1 MNWYICV
8 LLVLFVGQAFAQSA
22 QEEYIQV
29 ITKRSEKIVSTLGI
43 TDSTKFYRVRDV
55 LAAQYATL
63 NRHHEEREEGIKK
76 LKAEYTGQKE
86 VLEEK
91 RTQYEALEDA
101 KLREM
106 HKAFLETLDNLIQP
120 EQIEKVKDGMTYGVL
135 PLTYRAYQDMIPS
148 LTAVQKE
155 KILAYL
161 TEARELAMDAPGSRE
176 KHGVFGKFKG
186 RINNYLSAEG
196 YDLKEEEEKWAE
208 RRKTKE
214 KTDANVTP
222 D

>member
-1 MNWYICV
+1 MKTNMNWYACV
-8 LLVLFVGQAFAQSA
+8 LFVLFVGQAFAQSA

-29 ITKRSEKIVSTLGI
+29 ITKRSEKIISTLGI

-55 LAAQYATL
+55 LASQYAAV
-63 NRHHEEREEGIKK
+63 NAHHEEREEGIKK
-76 LKAEYTGQKE
+76 LKAEYAGQKE

-91 RTQYEALEDA
+91 RTQYEAQEDA
-101 KLREM
+101 KLMEV
-106 HKAFLETLDNLIQP
+106 HKAFLEELDNLIQP

-135 PLTYRAYQDMIPS
+135 PLTYKAYQDMIPS
-148 LTAVQKE
+148 LTVVQKE

-161 TEARELAMDAPGSRE
+161 TEARELAMDAPGSKE

-196 YDLKEEEEKWAE
+196 YDLQDE
-208 RRKTKE
+208 RRKWQE
-214 KTDANVTP
+214 RSGE
-222 D
+222 